1 MRQVSTAWQ
10 VQAHD
15 TGMRRQQRS
24 VDSEVGWASRV
35 RLYIHTPMLLIKAE
49 CLQRTRF
56 AQVLD
61 LVNHLVATVVAVS
74 RLTLGVF
81 VGQCRPKA
89 LHHSPRGKVLGGDQ
103 LDASHLPSLLLL
115 HQFVH
120 RRVCLHQRAVAGQRW
135 PVAVSL
141 CARGDTL
148 GRNHEFGIRL
158 DCLEG
163 CCLCIADLSQ
173 ALEDANHHLLQVQG
187 VEVQAGGTT
196 VQELLAHVHAFSDA
210 ELLESL
216 VGGVRLLRTLQE
228 PFGQAGLA
236 ELGHAL
242 EAPETVEAHDTRDD
256 RHLDVVLA
264 ALIDKVQENLG
275 IEEHLRDDEVGT
287 CIHLLLEI
295 DHLLVEVC
303 ISAHGDHLL
312 ALGIGYDA
320 GAALLRGSQS
330 RHTTFD
336 HLNVIRMALR
346 IASHRH
352 REIIAVVL
360 ADELHEVQSA

>member
-173 ALEDANHHLLQVQG
+173 ALENTNDDFLQVQG
-187 VEVQAGGTT
+187 VEVQTRRSTLQQRFAHGHALLDAK
-196 VQELLAHVHAFSDA
+196 LLAIKQKQKQLDLHSGKRFGSGI
-210 ELLESL
+210 LESL
-216 VGGVRLLRTLQE
+216 IGGVGLLR
-228 PFGQAGLA
+228 PFHEA
-236 ELGHAL
+236 LGHPCLAKL
-242 EAPETVEAHDTRDD
+242 RHPLQPAQTIQASTRI
-256 RHLDVVLA
+256 RKA
-264 ALIDKVQENLG
+264 AAVSEQAKK
-275 IEEHLRDDEVGT
+275 HT
-287 CIHLLLEI
+287 
-295 DHLLVEVC
+295 
-303 ISAHGDHLL
+303 
-312 ALGIGYDA
+312 
-320 GAALLRGSQS
+320 QS
-330 RHTTFD
+330 VPTTTARTQQP
-336 HLNVIRMALR
+336 HACRRQNNT
-346 IASHRH
+346 
-352 REIIAVVL
+352 
-360 ADELHEVQSA
+360 

>member
-173 ALEDANHHLLQVQG
+173 ALENTNDDFLQVQG
-187 VEVQAGGTT
+187 VEVQTRRSTLQQRFAHGHA
-196 VQELLAHVHAFSDA
+196 LLDA
-210 ELLESL
+210 KLLESL
-216 VGGVRLLRTLQE
+216 IGGVGLLR
-228 PFGQAGLA
+228 PFHEA
-236 ELGHAL
+236 LGHPCLAKL
-242 EAPETVEAHDTRDD
+242 RHPLQPAQTIQAHDAGHD
-256 RHLDVVLA
+256 RHLDVILTA
-264 ALIDKVQENLG
+264 FLDELQENLG
-275 IEEHLRDDEVGT
+275 IQEHLGNDEAGT
-287 CIHLLLEI
+287 GIDLLLQI
-295 DHLLVEVC
+295 HHLLVEIC
-303 ISAHGDHLL
+303 IAADGDNLL
-312 ALGIGYDA
+312 PGGILHHSCPSLFG
-320 GAALLRGSQS
+320 LRQS
-330 RHTTFD
+330 CHPAFNR
-336 HLNVIRMALR
+336 LNVVGVPFR
-346 IASHRH
+346 IPCYGN
-352 REIIAVVL
+352 
-360 ADELHEVQSA
+360 